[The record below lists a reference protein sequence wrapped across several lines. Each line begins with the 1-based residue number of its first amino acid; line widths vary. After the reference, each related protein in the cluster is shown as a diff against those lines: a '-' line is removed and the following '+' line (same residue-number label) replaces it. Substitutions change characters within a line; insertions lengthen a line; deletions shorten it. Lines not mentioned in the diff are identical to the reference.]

1 MTFSVC
7 FIERRDQESPSIER
21 VFRSI
26 AGELET
32 RGVSVRFVKVPF
44 GNGAIGTLLN
54 LIWFRPPSADL
65 YHVTGHV
72 HYVCLTLPRKRT
84 ILTVHDMTVLRLRSG
99 SRKWLI
105 KKLFFVWPVRRVNFL
120 TAISQATK
128 QRIVEEA
135 AISPERIYVIENP
148 LLVSESSE
156 RRFNADEPTI
166 LQVGT
171 APNKNLSRLIEA
183 ITGMRCKLRI
193 VGRIPSPLRQRI
205 AELRIALLN
214 DERLDDASM
223 EKAYED
229 SDIVAF
235 CSTEE
240 GFGLPIIE
248 AQAKRAVVIT
258 SDRSPMKEVAGG
270 GAMLVDPDDVGAIKE
285 GIRRVV
291 QDADLRASLI
301 ENGGANI
308 RRFAPARIAAEYIRL
323 YKEALEKL

>member
-26 AGELET
+26 ANELET
-32 RGVSVRFVKVPF
+32 GGVSVRFVKVPF
-44 GNGAIGTLLN
+44 GNGSIGTLLN
-54 LIWFRPPSADL
+54 LLCFRPPTSDL

-72 HYVCLTLPRKRT
+72 NYVCLRLPRKKT
-84 ILTVHDMTVLRLRSG
+84 ILTVHDMTVLGLRSG
-99 SRKWLI
+99 LRRWLI
-105 KKLFFVWPVRRVNFL
+105 RKLFFVWPVRSVNFL

-128 QRIVEEA
+128 ERIVQETGIA
-135 AISPERIYVIENP
+135 PESVQVIENP
-148 LLVSESSE
+148 LLVSESPAHG
-156 RRFNADEPTI
+156 FNADEPTI

-171 APNKNLSRLIEA
+171 APNKNIPRLIEA

-193 VGRIPSPLRQRI
+193 VGRIPISLRHRI
-205 AELRIALLN
+205 DELEIKLTN
-214 DERLDDASM
+214 DDRLDDAGM
-223 EKAYED
+223 ERAYED

-248 AQAKRAVVIT
+248 AQAKRTVVVT

-270 GAMLVDPDDVGAIKE
+270 GAVLVDPDDVDSIRQGIKM
-285 GIRRVV
+285 VV
-291 QDADLRASLI
+291 QDASLRTKLVETGS
-301 ENGGANI
+301 ANI
-308 RRFAPARIAAEYIRL
+308 GRFDPANIAAKYMNL
-323 YKEALEKL
+323 YERALEKL